1 MYAIQILVQSGYIY
15 IASDGPTSQYQHKKM
30 IFLANN
36 KTDVY
41 WIFRQGGNRA
51 MNGLGAC
58 IKQTIKDTITFD
70 PNDIIS
76 NTGELMQY
84 MADLSNQGLIQVVSD
99 IGIPILGKLIWACLN
114 LILRKIGTTIKCISS
129 FLIKSIT

>member
-1 MYAIQILVQSGYIY
+1 
-15 IASDGPTSQYQHKKM
+15 M
-30 IFLANN
+30 IFLVNN

-41 WIFRQGGNRA
+41 WIFRQAGHGNGP
-51 MNGLGAC
+51 MDGLGAC
-58 IKQTIKDTITFD
+58 IKQTIKDTITFNL
-70 PNDIIS
+70 NDIIS

-84 MADLSNQGLIQVVSD
+84 MADLSNQGLIQVVFD
-99 IGIPILGKLIWACLN
+99 IGIPILGTLIWASLN

>member
-1 MYAIQILVQSGYIY
+1 
-15 IASDGPTSQYQHKKM
+15 M
-30 IFLANN
+30 IFLVNN

-41 WIFRQGGNRA
+41 WIFRQAGHGNGP
-51 MNGLGAC
+51 MDGLGAC

-84 MADLSNQGLIQVVSD
+84 MADLSNQGLIQALSD